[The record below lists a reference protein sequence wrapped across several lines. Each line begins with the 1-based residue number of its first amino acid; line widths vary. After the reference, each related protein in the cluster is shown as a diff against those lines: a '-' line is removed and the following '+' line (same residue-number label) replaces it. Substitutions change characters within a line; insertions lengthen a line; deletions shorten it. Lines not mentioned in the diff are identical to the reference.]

1 MKALLPTL
9 VALLLVLL
17 QAIPCVAVD
26 GPEDPDRE
34 PLDLE
39 RVVTLALERNAELRA
54 EVERREEVLAGV
66 EEVAADA
73 WPQVDVV
80 SSWTRSRNPA
90 LLNSPDFEDIVELFP
105 DFEPGEEELW
115 SGGVRV
121 SQPIYTGGQVKAAI
135 ELAEL
140 VVGVTD
146 AQIESARL
154 DVALAAAASYFR
166 LLAHRAARDAVAA
179 QERAR
184 RGALEV
190 VEARYEL
197 GDATRLELLRAR
209 AGLAEVAPAAA
220 EIEGRRLTEESRLR
234 ALLGLDPDVPV
245 EPGPAEPTK
254 DPTKNPTKDKVAE
267 DDGAE
272 GEETLNDVAL
282 DDVALDDVA
291 LDDVALPRL
300 LALAAAERPEIRD
313 LELQI
318 RALGEQRTVEVAEGR
333 PQVSFSGSY
342 GRQARLPEDLGDDLF
357 DDWRLTVAMSW
368 NVFDGGRRDGVVAQI
383 ESRRDQARWRLEEL
397 RRRVVAEIQEAHAA
411 WQTARTREAAARR
424 AAEAAIE
431 AERVA
436 GESYELGVA
445 LQAEVLDSQDLAVR
459 SRLSLTE
466 ATLERRIQAARLR
479 RAVGL
484 LPTEPFPFPAQDPPR

>member
-1 MKALLPTL
+1 MRRLLFL
-9 VALLLVLL
+9 FGVVLL
-17 QAIPCVAVD
+17 ASPALAA
-26 GPEDPDRE
+26 GPAADAGPPDLE
-34 PLDLE
+34 PLGALSLDLE
-39 RVVTLALERNAELRA
+39 SVVALALERNAALRA
-54 EVERREEVLAGV
+54 EGERREEVLAGV
-66 EEVAADA
+66 EEAAADA
-73 WPQVDVV
+73 WPQIDVV

-121 SQPIYTGGQVKAAI
+121 SQPIYTGGQVEAAI

-140 VVGVTD
+140 VVDVTD
-146 AQIESARL
+146 AQIESVRL
-154 DVALAAAASYFR
+154 DVALAAAASYYR
-166 LLAHRAARDAVAA
+166 LLSHRAAADAVAA

-220 EIEGRRLTEESRLR
+220 EIEGRRRTEESRLR
-234 ALLGLDPDVPV
+234 ALLGLDPEVELELRAIRSPAVSPADISPADISPADRAAPDE
-245 EPGPAEPTK
+245 EPG
-254 DPTKNPTKDKVAE
+254 
-267 DDGAE
+267 
-272 GEETLNDVAL
+272 EERAAGL
-282 DDVALDDVA
+282 
-291 LDDVALPRL
+291 ALPRL
-300 LALAAAERPEIRD
+300 VALAAAERPEIRD

-333 PQVSFSGSY
+333 PQVEFSGAY
-342 GRQARLPEDLGDDLF
+342 GRQARLPENLDDDLF
-357 DDWRLTVAMSW
+357 DDWRVTVAMSW

-411 WQTARTREAAARR
+411 WKTASEREDAARR
-424 AAEAAIE
+424 AVEAAIE

-445 LQAEVLDSQDLAVR
+445 LQAEVLDAQDLAVR
-459 SRLSLTE
+459 SRLALTE
-466 ATLERRIQAARLR
+466 ATLERRVQAARLR

-484 LPTEPFPFPAQDPPR
+484 LPTEPFPFPQQPDQDSPR